1 MSPAT
6 ATGTTT
12 RNSALQ
18 KKPRSTLTHGTPTQ
32 IAQAR
37 TSLQAFMASPQVHE
51 HVEHR
56 PEENHEE
63 PEHPAQRDGDVSP
76 RREPA
81 AARGDQHQRQPD
93 ESAEHVGAMD
103 ADQGVEGGPVAPRGR
118 REA

>member
-1 MSPAT
+1 MSPAR
-6 ATGTTT
+6 ATGTTM

-18 KKPRSTLTHGTPTQ
+18 KKPRSALTQGTPTQ

-51 HVEHR
+51 HVQHR

-76 RREPA
+76 GREPA
-81 AARGDQHQRQPD
+81 APRGDQHSDSQMR
-93 ESAEHVGAMD
+93 
-103 ADQGVEGGPVAPRGR
+103 APSKWTPWTPTSV
-118 REA
+118 